1 MPEPEHVRILY
12 MEDNAGLARLFQKR
26 LRNAGYTVDIAHDG
40 GEGLAMYAEG
50 SYDVLAVDQN
60 MPIHNGLEVIRILAS
75 QGSLPP
81 TIMVTGAGNEQ
92 TAIQAMKLG
101 ARDYIVKDV
110 DLGYLDLLPTVIE
123 QVLQQQRT
131 IEDKQRA
138 QQALREYSEKLE
150 EMVEQRTKELR
161 DAQEKLVR
169 REKLAAIGQFG
180 ASVGHE
186 LRNPLGVIKN
196 SMYYLKM
203 KLGGADEKVLRH
215 IAIVEREIA
224 RSNKIISDL
233 LGFAR
238 VKAPELTVVEINTLA
253 EEALSRS
260 FVPDNVAMITNLA
273 IDLPPLMADA
283 DQIIQ
288 VFINLI
294 SNAIQA
300 MSDEGTLEI
309 TTEVANGFIVTHFR
323 DQGCGIPEENMRK
336 LFEPLFTTK
345 AKGIGLGL
353 ALIKTLVEGHKGTI
367 EVESE
372 VGKGT
377 TFSVRLPA
385 NQNKGEPEE
394 EEAAKKELSTS
405 RTTTEESRN
414 KTCSRS
420 SRPSAATAGTSAANL
435 NWGAVRPSV
444 SPYPMI

>member
-1 MPEPEHVRILY
+1 VSEPEHVRILY
-12 MEDNAGLARLFQKR
+12 MEDDADMARLFQRR

-60 MPIHNGLEVIRILAS
+60 MPVHDGLEVIRILAS

-92 TAIQAMKLG
+92 TAITAMKLG

-131 IEDKQRA
+131 IEEKQLA
-138 QQALREYSEKLE
+138 QQALHEYSEKLE

-161 DAQEKLVR
+161 DAQE
-169 REKLAAIGQFG
+169 
-180 ASVGHE
+180 GHE

-203 KLGGADEKVLRH
+203 KLGDADEKVLRH

-238 VKAPELTVVEINTLA
+238 VKAPNLNPVQVNTLV
-253 EEALSRS
+253 EESLSRS
-260 FVPDNVAMITNLA
+260 FVPDNTHVVINLER
-273 IDLPPLMADA
+273 DLPPLISDA
-283 DQIIQ
+283 DQIVQ

-300 MSDEGTLEI
+300 MSEGGTLEI
-309 TTEVANGFIVTHFR
+309 TTEAANGFIVVHFR
-323 DQGCGIPEENMRK
+323 DQGCGIPEENMQR

-377 TFSVRLPA
+377 TFSVRLPVDH
-385 NQNKGEPEE
+385 NKGKPED
-394 EEAAKKELSTS
+394 KVT
-405 RTTTEESRN
+405 
-414 KTCSRS
+414 
-420 SRPSAATAGTSAANL
+420 
-435 NWGAVRPSV
+435 
-444 SPYPMI
+444 

>member
-1 MPEPEHVRILY
+1 MLEPGPARILY
-12 MEDNAGLARLFQKR
+12 MEDDIGLARLFQKR
-26 LRNAGYTVDIAHDG
+26 LRNAGYAVDIAHDG
-40 GEGLAMYAEG
+40 RKGLAMFAEG

-60 MPIHNGLEVIRILAS
+60 MPIHDGLEVISILAS

-131 IEDKQRA
+131 IEEKQQA

-169 REKLAAIGQFG
+169 REKLAALGQFG

-186 LRNPLGVIKN
+186 LRNPLSVIKN

-203 KLGGADEKVLRH
+203 KLGNANDKVLRH
-215 IAIVEREIA
+215 IGIVEREIA

-238 VKAPELTVVEINTLA
+238 VKAPELNVVEINTLV

-260 FVPDNVAMITNLA
+260 FVPDNAHVVTSLA
-273 IDLPPLMADA
+273 RELPPLVADA
-283 DQIIQ
+283 DQIVQ

-300 MSDEGTLEI
+300 MSDGGTLEI
-309 TTEVANGFIVTHFR
+309 ATGTEDEFIVVRFR

-377 TFSVRLPA
+377 TFSVRLPVDH
-385 NQNKGEPEE
+385 NKREPEE
-394 EEAAKKELSTS
+394 KET
-405 RTTTEESRN
+405 
-414 KTCSRS
+414 
-420 SRPSAATAGTSAANL
+420 
-435 NWGAVRPSV
+435 
-444 SPYPMI
+444 

>member
-1 MPEPEHVRILY
+1 MPEPERVRILY
-12 MEDNAGLARLFQKR
+12 MEDDTGLARLFQKR

-40 GEGLAMYAEG
+40 GEGLAMFAEG

-60 MPIHNGLEVIRILAS
+60 MPIHDGLEVIRILAS

-81 TIMVTGAGNEQ
+81 AIMVTGAGNEQ

-186 LRNPLGVIKN
+186 LRNPLSVIKN

-203 KLGGADEKVLRH
+203 KLGDADDKMLRH

-238 VKAPELTVVEINTLA
+238 VKAPELNVVEISTLV

-260 FVPDNVAMITNLA
+260 FVPDNAHAVTNLA
-273 IDLPPLMADA
+273 RDLPPLMADA
-283 DQIIQ
+283 DQIVQ

-300 MSDEGTLEI
+300 MSDGGTLEI
-309 TTEVANGFIVTHFR
+309 TT
-323 DQGCGIPEENMRK
+323 
-336 LFEPLFTTK
+336 
-345 AKGIGLGL
+345 
-353 ALIKTLVEGHKGTI
+353 GT
-367 EVESE
+367 
-372 VGKGT
+372 
-377 TFSVRLPA
+377 
-385 NQNKGEPEE
+385 
-394 EEAAKKELSTS
+394 
-405 RTTTEESRN
+405 
-414 KTCSRS
+414 
-420 SRPSAATAGTSAANL
+420 
-435 NWGAVRPSV
+435 
-444 SPYPMI
+444 

>member
-1 MPEPEHVRILY
+1 VSEPEHVRILY
-12 MEDNAGLARLFQKR
+12 MEDDADMARLFQRR

-60 MPIHNGLEVIRILAS
+60 MPVHDGLEVIRILAS

-92 TAIQAMKLG
+92 TAITAMKLG

-131 IEDKQRA
+131 IEEKQLA
-138 QQALREYSEKLE
+138 QQALHEYSEKLE

-203 KLGGADEKVLRH
+203 KLGDADEKVLRH

-233 LGFAR
+233 LSFAR
-238 VKAPELTVVEINTLA
+238 VKVPNLNPVQINTLV

-260 FVPDNVAMITNLA
+260 FVPDNTHVVINLER
-273 IDLPPLMADA
+273 DLPPLIGDA
-283 DQIIQ
+283 DQIVQ

-300 MSDEGTLEI
+300 MSEGGTLEI
-309 TTEVANGFIVTHFR
+309 TTEAANGFIVVHFR
-323 DQGCGIPEENMRK
+323 DQGCGIPEENMQR

-377 TFSVRLPA
+377 TFSVRLPVDH
-385 NQNKGEPEE
+385 NKGKPED
-394 EEAAKKELSTS
+394 KVT
-405 RTTTEESRN
+405 
-414 KTCSRS
+414 
-420 SRPSAATAGTSAANL
+420 
-435 NWGAVRPSV
+435 
-444 SPYPMI
+444 

>member
-1 MPEPEHVRILY
+1 VSEPEHVRILY
-12 MEDNAGLARLFQKR
+12 MEDDADMARLFQRR

-60 MPIHNGLEVIRILAS
+60 MPVHDGLEVIRILAS

-92 TAIQAMKLG
+92 TAITAMKLG

-131 IEDKQRA
+131 IEEKQLA
-138 QQALREYSEKLE
+138 QQALHEYSEKLE

-203 KLGGADEKVLRH
+203 KLGDADEKVLRH

-238 VKAPELTVVEINTLA
+238 VKAPNLNPVQVNTLV
-253 EEALSRS
+253 EESLSRS
-260 FVPDNVAMITNLA
+260 FVPDNTHVVINLER
-273 IDLPPLMADA
+273 DLPPLISDA
-283 DQIIQ
+283 DQIVQ

-300 MSDEGTLEI
+300 MSEGGTLEI
-309 TTEVANGFIVTHFR
+309 TTEAANGFIVVHFR
-323 DQGCGIPEENMRK
+323 DQGCGIPEENMQR

-377 TFSVRLPA
+377 TFSVRLPVDH
-385 NQNKGEPEE
+385 NKGKPED
-394 EEAAKKELSTS
+394 KVT
-405 RTTTEESRN
+405 
-414 KTCSRS
+414 
-420 SRPSAATAGTSAANL
+420 
-435 NWGAVRPSV
+435 
-444 SPYPMI
+444 

>member
-1 MPEPEHVRILY
+1 MPDPEHVRILY
-12 MEDNAGLARLFQKR
+12 MEDDTGLARLFQKR

-40 GEGLAMYAEG
+40 GEGLTKFAEG
-50 SYDVLAVDQN
+50 SYDLLALDQN
-60 MPIHNGLEVIRILAS
+60 MPVHDGLEVIRILAS

-123 QVLQQQRT
+123 QVLQQQHT
-131 IEDKQRA
+131 IEEKQQA

-150 EMVEQRTKELR
+150 EMVEQRTKDLR
-161 DAQEKLVR
+161 DAHEKLVR

-203 KLGGADEKVLRH
+203 KLGDADAKVLRH
-215 IAIVEREIA
+215 IAIVDREIA

-238 VKAPELTVVEINTLA
+238 VNAPELNVVEINTLV
-253 EEALSRS
+253 EEAVSRS
-260 FVPDNVAMITNLA
+260 LVPDNVTIVTNLER
-273 IDLPPLMADA
+273 DLPPLMAEA
-283 DQIIQ
+283 DQLVQ

-294 SNAIQA
+294 SNGIQA
-300 MSDEGTLEI
+300 MPNGGTLEI
-309 TTEVANGFIVTHFR
+309 SSGTEDGVIAMHFL
-323 DQGCGIPEENMRK
+323 DQGCGIPEENMPK

-353 ALIKTLVEGHKGTI
+353 ALVKTLVEGHKGTI
-367 EVESE
+367 EVKSE
-372 VGKGT
+372 VGNGAS
-377 TFSVRLPA
+377 FSVRLPVDLA
-385 NQNKGEPEE
+385 KGKSEGKVTRDLSREE
-394 EEAAKKELSTS
+394 DRE
-405 RTTTEESRN
+405 R
-414 KTCSRS
+414 RS
-420 SRPSAATAGTSAANL
+420 L
-435 NWGAVRPSV
+435 
-444 SPYPMI
+444 YP